1 MYAGVGQVRSD
12 PAREDE
18 ARSTL
23 EERGVPMVKGL
34 QGSVEAYWAKGPD
47 SDIQHSIWL
56 FDSEDNARAAAAMF
70 GQGPP
75 PGAPATFV
83 SVEVCEV
90 IGQT

>member
-1 MYAGVGQVRSD
+1 MYAVVGRVRID

-18 ARSTL
+18 ARVTL
-23 EERGVPMVKGL
+23 EQRGVPMLKGL
-34 QGSVEAYWAKGPD
+34 KGSVGGYWAKSLEG
-47 SDIQHSIWL
+47 DIQHSIWL
-56 FDSEDNARAAAAMF
+56 FDSEDNARAAEAMF